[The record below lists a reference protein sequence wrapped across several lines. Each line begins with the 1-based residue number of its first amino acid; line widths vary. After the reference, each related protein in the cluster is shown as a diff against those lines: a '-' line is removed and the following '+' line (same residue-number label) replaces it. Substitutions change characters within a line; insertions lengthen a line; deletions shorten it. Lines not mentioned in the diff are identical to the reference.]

1 MTVSEESSNCIGQGP
16 AQNNFQDRES
26 LSNNISL
33 KLPKKSSKWVIALR
47 HIEPCNSDIGFPLMK
62 NYMNI
67 ASKWT

>member
-33 KLPKKSSKWVIALR
+33 KLPKKSSK
-47 HIEPCNSDIGFPLMK
+47 
-62 NYMNI
+62 
-67 ASKWT
+67 